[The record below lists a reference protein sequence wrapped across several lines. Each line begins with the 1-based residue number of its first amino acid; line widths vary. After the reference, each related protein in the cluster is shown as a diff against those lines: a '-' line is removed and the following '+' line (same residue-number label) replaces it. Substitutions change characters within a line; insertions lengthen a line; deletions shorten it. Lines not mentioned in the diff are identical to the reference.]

1 MLRAILYLV
10 FLSTSVVSAF
20 GQSTADLETTM
31 CVGDTAV
38 MTVSVTYAD
47 SLQWYRNG
55 NAMPGANKD
64 TLITVLGGIYYLKAF
79 RLQSQC
85 EDVSGDI
92 RIFITSPTTSD
103 DYVVAPL
110 GSLAT
115 FDVLAN
121 DNAAC
126 APFDKSSF
134 AIVTPPTM
142 GTLVSSAGGIIVYK
156 PSPVKL
162 GTDKFVYRVK
172 DTEGRLA
179 REGTVSIELYID
191 CAILYP
197 NPVENLLHISVNNK
211 KIHAIRIYDATGKEI
226 YYTAVS
232 KIALT
237 VDMSSYAQGL
247 YLVELLEHDGPG
259 CTIKVLKK

>member
-1 MLRAILYLV
+1 
-10 FLSTSVVSAF
+10 
-20 GQSTADLETTM
+20 M
-31 CVGDTAV
+31 CLGDTAV
-38 MTVSVTYAD
+38 MTVSVTNAD

-55 NAMPGANKD
+55 NVMPGANKD
-64 TLITVLGGIYYLKAF
+64 TLITELGGIYYLKAF
-79 RLQSQC
+79 RSQC

-92 RIFITSPTTSD
+92 RIFITSPTAAD
-103 DYVVAPL
+103 DYVVVPL
-110 GSLAT
+110 GTLAT

-126 APFDKSSF
+126 APFDKASF
-134 AIVTPPTM
+134 AIVTPPFM

-162 GTDKFVYRVK
+162 GIDKFVYRVK
-172 DTEGRLA
+172 DIEGRLA
-179 REGTVSIELYID
+179 REATVSLELYID

-197 NPVENLLHISVNNK
+197 NPVEHLLHISVNNK
-211 KIHAIRIYDATGKEI
+211 KIHAIRILDATGREV
-226 YYTAVS
+226 YYTTVN

-247 YLVELLEHDGPG
+247 YLVELLERDGPG
-259 CTIKVLKK
+259 CTIKVIKK

>member
-1 MLRAILYLV
+1 MLRIILFLL
-10 FLSTSVVSAF
+10 FLSGPVVQVL

-31 CVGDTAV
+31 CLGDSAT

-55 NAMPGANKD
+55 YAMPGANKD
-64 TLITVLGGIYYLKAF
+64 TLVTELGGIYYLKAF
-79 RLQSQC
+79 RSQC

-103 DYVVAPL
+103 DYVVASL

-121 DNAAC
+121 DNPAC
-126 APFDKSSF
+126 APFDRSSF
-134 AIVTPPTM
+134 AIVSPPVM
-142 GTLVSSAGGIIVYK
+142 GTLLSSAGGIIVYK

-172 DTEGRLA
+172 DIEGRLA
-179 REGTVSIELYID
+179 REATVSIELYID

-211 KIHAIRIYDATGKEI
+211 KIHAIRIFDATGREV
-226 YYTAVS
+226 YYTTVS

-237 VDMSSYAQGL
+237 VDMSNYAQGL
-247 YLVELLEHDGPG
+247 YLVELLEYDGPG
-259 CTIKVLKK
+259 CTIKVVKK

>member
-1 MLRAILYLV
+1 MLRTILFIL
-10 FLSTSVVSAF
+10 FLSGSVIPAF

-31 CVGDTAV
+31 CLGDTAI
-38 MTVSVTYAD
+38 MTVSVTDAD

-79 RLQSQC
+79 RSQC
-85 EDVSGDI
+85 EDISGDI
-92 RIFITSPTTSD
+92 RIFITTPTIND
-103 DYVVAPL
+103 DYVIAPL
-110 GSLAT
+110 GSLTT

-126 APFDKSSF
+126 GPFDKSSF
-134 AIVTPPTM
+134 AIVTPPAM

-162 GTDKFVYRVK
+162 GTDKFMYRVK
-172 DTEGRLA
+172 DIKGRLA
-179 REGTVSIELYID
+179 REATVSIELYID

-197 NPVENLLHISVNNK
+197 NPVEDLLHISVNNK
-211 KIHAIRIYDATGKEI
+211 KIYALKIFDATGREV
-226 YYTAVS
+226 YYTTIS
-232 KIALT
+232 KVALT
-237 VDMSSYAQGL
+237 VDMSNYAQGL
-247 YLVELLEHDGPG
+247 YLVELLEREGQG

>member
-1 MLRAILYLV
+1 MLRTVLFLL
-10 FLSTSVVSAF
+10 FLSGSVAQAF

-55 NAMPGANKD
+55 NVVPGANKD
-64 TLITVLGGIYYLKAF
+64 TLITALGGIYYLKAF
-79 RLQSQC
+79 MFQSQC

-92 RIFITSPTTSD
+92 RIFIASPATSD
-103 DYVVAPL
+103 DYVAAPL
-110 GSLAT
+110 GSLTT

-121 DNAAC
+121 DDAAC

-134 AIVTPPTM
+134 AIVTPPAL
-142 GTLVSSAGGIIVYK
+142 GTLVSSAGGIIIYK

-162 GTDKFVYRVK
+162 GIDKFIYRVK
-172 DTEGRLA
+172 DIEGRLA
-179 REGTVSIELYID
+179 REATVSIELYID

-211 KIHAIRIYDATGKEI
+211 KIHAIRIFDATGREV
-226 YYTAVS
+226 YYTTVS

-247 YLVELLEHDGPG
+247 YMVELLERDGPG
-259 CTIKVLKK
+259 CTIKVLKQ

>member
-1 MLRAILYLV
+1 MLRTILYLV
-10 FLSTSVVSAF
+10 FLSVSVIPAF

-31 CVGDTAV
+31 CLGDTAI
-38 MTVSVTYAD
+38 MTVSVTDAD

-55 NAMPGANKD
+55 NALPGANKD
-64 TLITVLGGIYYLKAF
+64 TLITTLGGIYYLKAF
-79 RLQSQC
+79 ISQSQC

-103 DYVVAPL
+103 DYLITPL

-121 DNAAC
+121 DSAAC

-134 AIVTPPTM
+134 TIVTPPAM
-142 GTLVSSAGGIIVYK
+142 GTLISSAGGIIVYK
-156 PSPVKL
+156 PSPVKV
-162 GTDKFVYRVK
+162 GTDKFIYRVK
-172 DTEGRLA
+172 DIEGRLA
-179 REGTVSIELYID
+179 REATVSIELHID

-197 NPVENLLHISVNNK
+197 NPVEHLLHISVNNK
-211 KIHAIRIYDATGKEI
+211 KIHAIKIFDATGREV
-226 YYTAVS
+226 YYTTVS

-237 VDMSSYAQGL
+237 VDMSTYAQGL
-247 YLVELLEHDGPG
+247 YLVELLERDGPG
-259 CTIKVLKK
+259 CSIKVIKK